1 MLALKVPAQSKYPML
16 SSFKNF
22 AAAEFKLRFDAAA
35 TTKLLNCFTNANET
49 MAILISHKQPSKLA

>member
-1 MLALKVPAQSKYPML
+1 MLALKVPAQSNYPIL

-35 TTKLLNCFTNANET
+35 TTK
-49 MAILISHKQPSKLA
+49 